1 MNSKRQKLK
10 VVKADDAKVAEAV
23 AKARAVRQKAAH
35 LSPEE
40 NERYFNLAMEMIY
53 SEGAATST
61 GR

>member
-1 MNSKRQKLK
+1 MNSKRQKPK
-10 VVKADDAKVAEAV
+10 VVETDAAKIAEAV
-23 AKARAVRQKAAH
+23 AQARAVRQKASD

-40 NERYFNLAMEMIY
+40 NERYFNLAMEIIY